1 MSAEE
6 FRRRVAA
13 GDALRP
19 HDRRAALR
27 SGTGRPMVEWRRRGC
42 GCRVLRLYLTPRCWY
57 LIGDDYRVPPGEWLA
72 MLGDPT
78 LEDGTPV
85 TIEAHRAGDVHL
97 ADLRRVEGVTRELP
111 LDPATWEQALFT
123 VGCQHTNGGVEV
135 DLRDLV
141 GDATEVVR
149 TRQPLPAR
157 RVVVGHDGTS
167 L

>member
-1 MSAEE
+1 
-6 FRRRVAA
+6 
-13 GDALRP
+13 
-19 HDRRAALR
+19 
-27 SGTGRPMVEWRRRGC
+27 MVEWRRRGC

-85 TIEAHRAGDVHL
+85 TIEAHRAGDLHL
-97 ADLRRVEGVTRELP
+97 ANLRRVDGITAELP
-111 LDPATWEQALFT
+111 LDPATWEPTRRFI
-123 VGCQHTNGGVEV
+123 VGCEHTDGSVEV
-135 DLRDLV
+135 ELRDLI

-149 TRQPLPAR
+149 TRRLLPPR
-157 RVVVGHDGTS
+157 RVVLGHDGTS